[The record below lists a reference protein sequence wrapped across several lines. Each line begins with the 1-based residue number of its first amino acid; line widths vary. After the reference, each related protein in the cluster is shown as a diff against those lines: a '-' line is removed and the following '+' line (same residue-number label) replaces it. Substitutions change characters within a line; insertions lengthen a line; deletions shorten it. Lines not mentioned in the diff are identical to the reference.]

1 VKFIKNIYI
10 NNLLEQLG
18 EEKIENMQLNEG
30 RKRNKL
36 VRLKIVC
43 TLNIL

>member
-1 VKFIKNIYI
+1 M
-10 NNLLEQLG
+10 LEQLG
-18 EEKIENMQLNEG
+18 EGKIEKMQLREG

-43 TLNIL
+43 TLDIF